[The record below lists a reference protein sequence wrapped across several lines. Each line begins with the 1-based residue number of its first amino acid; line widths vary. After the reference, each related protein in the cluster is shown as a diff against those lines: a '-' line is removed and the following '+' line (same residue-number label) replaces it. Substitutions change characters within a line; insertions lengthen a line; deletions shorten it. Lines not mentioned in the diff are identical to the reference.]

1 MFKRLSI
8 LSLSLILTAC
18 FSTAPKTP
26 PVTATTKQPKI
37 ALALGGG
44 AAKGFAHIGVIKV
57 LEQEGIKV
65 DIVSGTS
72 AGAIVG
78 SLYASGLHSSQIE
91 SEAIG
96 LDEFK
101 LADFQL
107 SLSGFIKGDRIQEYV
122 NKKVGNRPIQN
133 LPKTFAAVAT
143 NLDTGDMTVFRSGNT
158 GQAVRASASIPNIF
172 QPVVIGNKRY
182 VDGGLSAPVPV
193 SAAKQMG
200 ADIIIAV
207 DISAKPVKGVDTGFL
222 SFLDQSLNIMS
233 ASALRQELSGADIV
247 IRPDVSKIG
256 AIGGFSQREAAIK
269 SGEIAA
275 KAALPKIKALIAQ
288 KKTATLVSK

>member
-1 MFKRLSI
+1 MFKRLSV
-8 LSLSLILTAC
+8 LCFSLILTAC
-18 FSTAPKTP
+18 FSTNPKTVHTST
-26 PVTATTKQPKI
+26 VTTPQKQPRI

-65 DIVSGTS
+65 DIVTGTS

-91 SEAIG
+91 MEAME
-96 LDEFK
+96 LDEFR

-122 NKKVGNRPIQN
+122 NKKVGNRLIQN
-133 LPKTFAAVAT
+133 LPKKFGVVAT
-143 NLDTGDMTVFRSGNT
+143 ELDTGNMTVFRSGNT

-172 QPVVIGNKRY
+172 QPVVIGGKRY

-193 SAAKQMG
+193 TAAKQMG
-200 ADIIIAV
+200 SDIIIAV
-207 DISAKPVKGVDTGFL
+207 DISAKPVKGVESGFL

-233 ASALRQELSGADIV
+233 ASALRQELSKADVV
-247 IRPDVSKIG
+247 IRPDVSTIG
-256 AIGGFSQREAAIK
+256 AIGGFKQKEAAIK
-269 SGEIAA
+269 SGEVAA
-275 KAALPKIKALIAQ
+275 RAALPKIKALIAQ
-288 KKTATLVSK
+288 KQAGTL